1 MKYILGIVVILI
13 IGTLFF
19 VLRPE
24 PTYEAGQS
32 TVTEK
37 TIEVEE
43 QEQVS
48 PEQVEEDLRRQQ
60 MEETYAKLEKARRNL
75 ERRLSRVKALLWN
88 LKLPAAE
95 SAAIQEQMKNGYAL
109 LKNKKLLGAFF
120 NHDDLKTELERVE
133 FAYNNIVAL
142 DEKIRETKS
151 ENKT

>member
-37 TIEVEE
+37 AIEVE
-43 QEQVS
+43 EQVS

-120 NHDDLKTELERVE
+120 SYDDLKTELERVE

-142 DEKIRETKS
+142 DEKIREIKS